1 MPKLARSE
9 IRMNTRSL
17 ARTLIIAAAA
27 FASLLPGA
35 ALAQVAIKA
44 KTLHTMA
51 GPAITDG
58 VVIIQNGKI
67 AAVGPAASTPIPD
80 GLRILEANVATP
92 GLIDARCTVGVSGL
106 LNQKQDQ
113 DQLERSGPI
122 QPELRAIDAYNP
134 LDPLVDHVRSFGV
147 TTINTGHAPGELISG
162 QTALIKLRGTTVDE
176 AVIKPVSAV
185 AATLGPGAQRDSA
198 PGTRAKMVSMLREQ
212 LIKARD
218 YQKSLDKAAQP
229 AAADPDGKPATAAEP
244 PARDLRLELLAQVLK
259 GEIPLLISA
268 NRAQDIASVLRLKE
282 EFSTLRIVLDS
293 GSEAYLLTAELKAAG
308 VPVFL
313 HPTMIRAFGEMENMS
328 VETASKLRAAGIDV
342 AIQGGF
348 ESYVPKARVI
358 LFEAAIAAA
367 NGLSFDEALAT
378 ITITPARILGVADRV
393 GSLEVGKDGDVALY
407 SGDPFEYT
415 TLCTGVVIDGVV
427 MSEKPR

>member
-1 MPKLARSE
+1 M
-9 IRMNTRSL
+9 IRTRSV
-17 ARTLIIAAAA
+17 RTLAAAA
-27 FASLLPGA
+27 LALVAILPGI

-51 GPAITDG
+51 GPPITDG
-58 VVIIQNGKI
+58 VVIIQDGKI
-67 AAVGPAASTPIPD
+67 TAVGPAATTPIPD
-80 GLRILEANVATP
+80 GLRVLEAAIATP
-92 GLIDARCTVGVSGL
+92 GLIDARCTIGVSGL

-113 DQLERSGPI
+113 DQIERSAPI

-134 LDPLVDHVRSFGV
+134 LDPLVGYVRSFGI

-176 AVIKPVSAV
+176 AVIMAVSGV
-185 AATLGPGAQRDSA
+185 AATLGPSAQRDSA

-229 AAADPDGKPATAAEP
+229 SAPGTDAKPAEP
-244 PARDLRLELLAQVLK
+244 PARDLRLELLAQLLR

-282 EFSTLRIVLDS
+282 EFGTLRLVLDS

-308 VPVFL
+308 VPVIL
-313 HPTMIRAFGEMENMS
+313 HPTMVRAFGEMENMS
-328 VETASKLRAAGIDV
+328 IETASKLRAAGIDV

-348 ESYVPKARVI
+348 ESYVPKARIV

-367 NGLSFDEALAT
+367 NGLSFEEALAT
-378 ITITPARILGVADRV
+378 ITITPARILGVADRI
-393 GSLEVGKDGDVALY
+393 GSLEVGKDGDIALY
-407 SGDPFEYT
+407 NGDPFEYT
-415 TLCTGVVIDGVV
+415 THCIAVIISGEV

>member
-1 MPKLARSE
+1 
-9 IRMNTRSL
+9 MNTRSL
-17 ARTLIIAAAA
+17 ARMLIIAAT
-27 FASLLPGA
+27 FATLVPGA
-35 ALAQVAIKA
+35 AIAQVAIKA

-51 GPAITDG
+51 GPSITDG

-67 AAVGPAASTPIPD
+67 AAVGPAAATPIPD
-80 GLRILEANVATP
+80 GLRILEAVVATP

-176 AVIKPVSAV
+176 AVIKPVAAV

-218 YQKSLDKAAQP
+218 YQKLLDKAVQP
-229 AAADPDGKPATAAEP
+229 AAPASGTDAKPATPAEP

-282 EFSTLRIVLDS
+282 EFNTLRIVLDS
-293 GSEAYLLTAELKAAG
+293 GSESYLLTAELKAAG

-313 HPTMIRAFGEMENMS
+313 HPTMVRAFGEMENMS

-348 ESYVPKARVI
+348 ESYVPKARVV

-367 NGLSFDEALAT
+367 NGLSFEEALAT
-378 ITITPARILGVADRV
+378 ITTTPARTLGVADRV
-393 GSLEVGKDGDVALY
+393 GSLEVGKDGDIALY